1 MKSPRRP
8 ATPRTY
14 SALIQRGGRVAL
26 PPDLSAFRLGQRV
39 YFHVRGHEIA
49 FQAKPKRA
57 VRGRLLSSRI
67 RRTVRTLAVFGPRTR
82 DAARAAA

>member
-1 MKSPRRP
+1 MKYPRRR

-26 PPDLSAFRLGQRV
+26 SIFRLGQRV
-39 YFHVRGHEIA
+39 YFFVRDQEVGFRTKPKGLVRGC
-49 FQAKPKRA
+49 
-57 VRGRLLSSRI
+57 VLSSRI
-67 RRTVRTLAVFGPRTR
+67 RRTVRTLAAFGPRTR